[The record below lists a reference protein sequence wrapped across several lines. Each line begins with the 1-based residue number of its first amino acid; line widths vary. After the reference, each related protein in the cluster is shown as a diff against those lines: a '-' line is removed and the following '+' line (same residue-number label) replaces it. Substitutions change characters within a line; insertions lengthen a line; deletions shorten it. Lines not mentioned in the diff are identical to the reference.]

1 MSKCHKCAALLM
13 ELGGLEGEI
22 DKLKERNDY
31 LVGIITDYM
40 FLYEEQRKTINLRTT
55 PIGKSHEQV

>member
-31 LVGIITDYM
+31 LAGVSAATQVICK
-40 FLYEEQRKTINLRTT
+40 EQDKTINLLTT